1 MAARKR
7 NCGRQEP
14 TPPDAS
20 SLNGGWSMK
29 SNGYILF
36 ETSQVVAIATGFATP
51 SKNEKTGPMIQIWFL
66 VKSRDPV
73 RAVESGLDRLV
84 CGSCPLR
91 GANGHGRQC
100 YVNLGQAPLGVW
112 KAWRKGIYPL
122 LPSPALFA
130 GHSVRFGAYGD
141 PTLLPFALAKAITEV
156 SNGHTGYTHQWR
168 RPSFQPWKALI
179 QASVETEQ
187 EQETASAMGWS
198 TFRVIPK
205 ESSEVPSNGFEC
217 LADSKGIQCADCLAC
232 KGTKHKPKAV
242 WIRAHGNG
250 AKYFH
255 N

>member
-1 MAARKR
+1 MH
-7 NCGRQEP
+7 
-14 TPPDAS
+14 
-20 SLNGGWSMK
+20 
-29 SNGYILF
+29 NGYILF
-36 ETSQVVAIATGFATP
+36 ETEHIVAIATGFVTP
-51 SKNEKTGPMIQIWFL
+51 SENIKTGPMIHIWFL
-66 VKSRDPV
+66 AKAQDPV
-73 RAVESGLDRLV
+73 RAVESGMDRLI

-91 GANGHGRQC
+91 GANGQDRQC
-100 YVNLGQAPLGVW
+100 YVNLGQAPRNIW
-112 KAWRKGIYPL
+112 KKWEAGKYPS
-122 LPSPALFA
+122 LPSLALFN
-130 GHSVRFGAYGD
+130 GHKVRFGAYGD
-141 PTLLPFALAKAITEV
+141 PTLLPFALAKAIAEV

-168 RPSFQPWKALI
+168 RPSFQAWKALI

-187 EQETASAMGWS
+187 EQQIAQAMGWS

-205 ESSEVPSNGFEC
+205 DSTETPSNGFEC